1 MKSIL
6 VLTFIILC
14 MHSNAQEIP
23 LTKNSVSSILK
34 NNARGR
40 THSYGPRELD
50 QIGRKCREKYGDWYA
65 NNQDSLYYNSD
76 TVVLV
81 NHVDFHHAYPWWRVH
96 IWEVRKRCSMFQIN
110 AQPPSYTITNDW
122 YRYKIKENQGKIEL
136 SILLKGEIKEVFEI
150 KTLERLLLNGDPNEP
165 LYVMTLK
172 RVFPVKKN
180 TYIN

>member
-1 MKSIL
+1 
-6 VLTFIILC
+6 

-23 LTKNSVSSILK
+23 LTKKSVSSILK

-76 TVVLV
+76 TLVLV

-96 IWEVRKRCSMFQIN
+96 IWEVRKRSSMFQIN

-122 YRYKIKENQGKIEL
+122 YRYKINENLGKIEL
-136 SILLKGEIKEVFEI
+136 SIQLKGEQKEVFEVI
-150 KTLERLLLNGDPNEP
+150 KLERLLLHNDPNEP
-165 LYVMTLK
+165 MYVMTLK
-172 RVFPVKKN
+172 RVFPFRKN
-180 TYIN
+180 VHVH